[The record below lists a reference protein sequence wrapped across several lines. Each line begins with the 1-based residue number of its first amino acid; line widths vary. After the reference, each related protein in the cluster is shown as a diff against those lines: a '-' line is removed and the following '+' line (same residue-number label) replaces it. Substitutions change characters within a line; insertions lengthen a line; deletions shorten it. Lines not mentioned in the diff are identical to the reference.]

1 MKKNLKIYLAS
12 PRGFCA
18 GVKRAIDIVEKSLTK
33 YGKPVYVRHEIVHN
47 KQVVENLKKK
57 GAVFVEELSD
67 IKDSTRP
74 VIFSAHGVPK
84 SVPEEAEQKKLSF
97 VDATCPLVSKV
108 HRESEQLFKKGYDII
123 LIGHNNHPEVIG
135 TMGQLPKGS
144 IKLVETI
151 DDASSLDINQF
162 LRPLAYITQT
172 TLSVDDTA
180 EIIEK
185 LKEKF
190 PNIKQPIKEDI
201 CYATTNRQI
210 AVKNI
215 APKCDMFFV
224 IGSRNSSNSVRLV
237 EVAKK
242 AGCKNSQ
249 LMYFEKEIPIKDI
262 QNSSG
267 KEYSNKVL
275 FGDYIDYY
283 VNAKFSGS
291 FQVSYR
297 NASDGQNGSLEMQL
311 ITAQEL
317 GKLPFITHRMV
328 LMLLQIGKL
337 NIP

>member
-18 GVKRAIDIVEKSLTK
+18 GVKRAIDIVEKSITK

-47 KQVVENLKKK
+47 KQVVEDLKKK

-84 SVPEEAEQKKLSF
+84 SVPEEAQQKKLSF

-144 IKLVETI
+144 IKLVETVN
-151 DDASSLDINQF
+151 DASLLGNKNFSK
-162 LRPLAYITQT
+162 PLAYITQT

-180 EIIEK
+180 EIISK
-185 LKEKF
+185 LKERF

-201 CYATTNRQI
+201 CYATTNRQL

-242 AGCKNSQ
+242 AGCKNSM
-249 LMYFEKEIPIKDI
+249 LMHFEKEIPTEKLKNSEVIGI
-262 QNSSG
+262 SSG
-267 KEYSNKVL
+267 ASAPEQLVQNLLKEVKKDREITIEEVIVAEEKVV
-275 FGDYIDYY
+275 F
-283 VNAKFSGS
+283 
-291 FQVSYR
+291 
-297 NASDGQNGSLEMQL
+297 
-311 ITAQEL
+311 
-317 GKLPFITHRMV
+317 KLP
-328 LMLLQIGKL
+328 KEL
-337 NIP
+337 N

>member
-18 GVKRAIDIVEKSLTK
+18 GVKRAIDIVEKSLVK

-47 KQVVENLKKK
+47 KQVVENLKEK
-57 GAVFVEELSD
+57 GAIFVDELSD
-67 IKDSTRP
+67 INDNTRP

-84 SVPEEAEQKKLSF
+84 SVPAEAKKKDLSF

-108 HRESEQLFKKGYDII
+108 HRESEQLHKNGYDII

-144 IKLVETI
+144 IKLIETVA
-151 DDASSLDINQF
+151 DVQTLNKEVF
-162 LRPLAYITQT
+162 LKPLAYITQT

-180 EIIEK
+180 EIIKK

-201 CYATTNRQI
+201 CYATTNRQM
-210 AVKNI
+210 AVKEI

-242 AGCKNSQ
+242 AGCKNAV
-249 LMYFEKEIPIKDI
+249 LMHSEQKIPINELKGSNTI
-262 QNSSG
+262 GISSG
-267 KEYSNKVL
+267 ASAPDQIVQSFLKELKEERDVLIEEVVVAEEKVI
-275 FGDYIDYY
+275 F
-283 VNAKFSGS
+283 
-291 FQVSYR
+291 
-297 NASDGQNGSLEMQL
+297 
-311 ITAQEL
+311 
-317 GKLPFITHRMV
+317 KLPK
-328 LMLLQIGKL
+328 QL
-337 NIP
+337 N

>member
-1 MKKNLKIYLAS
+1 MKKNLKVYLAS

-18 GVKRAIDIVEKSLTK
+18 GVKRAIDIVEKSLIK

-47 KQVVENLKKK
+47 KQVVEDLKKK
-57 GAVFVEELSD
+57 GAIFVEELSD

-84 SVPEEAEQKKLSF
+84 SVPEEAQQKKLSF

-144 IKLVETI
+144 IKLVETVN
-151 DDASSLDINQF
+151 DASLLDNKNF
-162 LRPLAYITQT
+162 SKPLAYITQT

-180 EIIEK
+180 EIISK
-185 LKEKF
+185 LKERF

-201 CYATTNRQI
+201 CYATTNRQL

-242 AGCKNSQ
+242 AGCENSM
-249 LMYFEKEIPIKDI
+249 LMHFEKEIPTEKLKNSEVIGI
-262 QNSSG
+262 SSG
-267 KEYSNKVL
+267 ASAPDQLVQNLLNELKKEREVTIEEVIVAEEKVI
-275 FGDYIDYY
+275 FK
-283 VNAKFSGS
+283 VPK
-291 FQVSYR
+291 
-297 NASDGQNGSLEMQL
+297 
-311 ITAQEL
+311 EL
-317 GKLPFITHRMV
+317 
-328 LMLLQIGKL
+328 
-337 NIP
+337 N

>member
-47 KQVVENLKKK
+47 KQVVEDLKKK
-57 GAVFVEELSD
+57 GAIFVEEISD
-67 IKDSTRP
+67 IKDNTRP

-84 SVPEEAEQKKLSF
+84 SVPEEAQQKKLSF

-151 DDASSLDINQF
+151 DDASSLDIKQF
-162 LRPLAYITQT
+162 LKPLAYITQT

-242 AGCKNSQ
+242 AGCKNSM
-249 LMYFEKEIPIKDI
+249 LMYFEKEIPMEQLKNSDVIGI
-262 QNSSG
+262 SSG
-267 KEYSNKVL
+267 ASAPEQLVQNLLSEVKKEREVTIEEVVVAEEKVI
-275 FGDYIDYY
+275 F
-283 VNAKFSGS
+283 
-291 FQVSYR
+291 
-297 NASDGQNGSLEMQL
+297 
-311 ITAQEL
+311 
-317 GKLPFITHRMV
+317 KLP
-328 LMLLQIGKL
+328 KEL
-337 NIP
+337 N